1 MEPSLNVLSI
11 LNILGAAQ
19 AVLFAIALLGTKR
32 GNVHANRI
40 LAALLLCISMLLAWG
55 ILSHSRY
62 MLRVPQLAQLHVP
75 FQFLIGPLVF
85 FYVRALLEK
94 RSGLSKRDLWHFIS
108 PLICL
113 IYLTPFYFSS
123 SEYKLDY
130 LLAAYRS
137 YPTEWHVRTLLLMAQ
152 ALAYLIFILVAIP
165 ALRMRKED
173 AKAAKVDP
181 SELFWARDWVG
192 IFTIICMVGMLRYA
206 FDYSVQTNLIV
217 PLFFSVFIYL
227 AVYQK
232 LRRPEP
238 SLSTELTVGHD
249 AAATAS
255 TDISATKKYEKST
268 LTKDRADR
276 YVRRL
281 LETMEKEK
289 LYLDSDLT
297 LQKLAQRLSI
307 PPHHLSQIINE
318 RLNQNFF
325 DFINSYRV
333 EEAKKRLIDPSEKHF
348 SIIAIAGEVGFNS
361 KSAFNAVF
369 KKYVNMTPSEWR
381 KTYSNGH

>member
-1 MEPSLNVLSI
+1 MEPSLNLQAI
-11 LNILGAAQ
+11 LTILGAAQ
-19 AVLFAIALLGTKR
+19 AVLFAGALLGTKR
-32 GNVHANRI
+32 GNLHANRI
-40 LAALLLCISMLLAWG
+40 LAALLLAISVLLAWG
-55 ILSHSRY
+55 VLSHTRY
-62 MLRVPQLAQLHVP
+62 MLRVPQMAQLHVP

-85 FYVRALLEK
+85 FYVRAMLEK
-94 RSGLSKRDLWHFIS
+94 RNGLGRRDLWHFAS
-108 PLICL
+108 SLICL
-113 IYLTPFYFSS
+113 LYLTPFYFQS
-123 SEYKLDY
+123 SEYKLNY

-137 YPTEWHVRTLLLMAQ
+137 YPTEWHVRTILLMAQ
-152 ALAYLIFILVAIP
+152 ALFYLIIIIVTLP
-165 ALRMRKED
+165 MLRAQKKD
-173 AKAAKVDP
+173 ARGAKIDP
-181 SELFWARDWVG
+181 SDLFWARAWMG
-192 IFTIICMVGMLRYA
+192 FFIIIWLAGVFRYA

-217 PLFFSVFIYL
+217 PLFFSAFIYM
-227 AVYQK
+227 AVYQR
-232 LRRPEP
+232 LRRPEVP
-238 SLSTELTVGHD
+238 GSIEGGVEPAI
-249 AAATAS
+249 AAAPAEMTA
-255 TDISATKKYEKST
+255 IKKYEKST

-281 LETMEKEK
+281 VETMEKEK

-307 PPHHLSQIINE
+307 HPHHLSQIINE

-348 SIIAIAGEVGFNS
+348 SIIAIAVEVGFNS

>member
-1 MEPSLNVLSI
+1 MEPTLNLQAI
-11 LNILGAAQ
+11 LTILGAAQ
-19 AVLFAIALLGTKR
+19 AVLFAGALLGTKR
-32 GNVHANRI
+32 GNIHANHI
-40 LAALLLCISMLLAWG
+40 LAALLLCISVLLTWG
-55 ILSHSRY
+55 ILSHTRY

-94 RSGLSKRDLWHFIS
+94 CSGLSRRDLWHFIS
-108 PLICL
+108 SLVCL
-113 IYLTPFYFSS
+113 IYLTPFYFQS
-123 SEYKLDY
+123 SEYKLNY

-137 YPTEWHVRTLLLMAQ
+137 YPTAWHVRTILLMAQ
-152 ALAYLIFILVAIP
+152 ALVYLTIIIVSIP
-165 ALRMRKED
+165 MLRAGKKD
-173 AKAAKVDP
+173 AKAANVDP
-181 SELFWARDWVG
+181 SDLFWARMWVG
-192 IFTIICMVGMLRYA
+192 IFTVIWLAGVFRYA
-206 FDYSVQTNLIV
+206 FDYSVQTNLVV
-217 PLFFSVFIYL
+217 PLFFSVFIYV
-227 AVYQK
+227 AVYQR
-232 LRRPEP
+232 LRRPE
-238 SLSTELTVGHD
+238 SLVKPEGEGE
-249 AAATAS
+249 AAASAPADNTA
-255 TDISATKKYEKST
+255 AKKYEKST

-307 PPHHLSQIINE
+307 HPHHLSQIINE

-325 DFINSYRV
+325 DFINSYRI
-333 EEAKKRLIDPSEKHF
+333 EEAKKRLIDPREKHF

-361 KSAFNAVF
+361 KSAFNSVF

-381 KTYSNGH
+381 KTSNNGH

>member
-1 MEPSLNVLSI
+1 MEPSLNLQAI

-19 AVLFAIALLGTKR
+19 AVLFAGALLGTKR
-32 GNVHANRI
+32 GNIHANRV
-40 LAALLLCISMLLAWG
+40 LAALLLSISVLLTWG
-55 ILSHSRY
+55 ILSHTRY

-85 FYVRALLEK
+85 FYVRALLENH
-94 RSGLSKRDLWHFIS
+94 SGLGKRDLWHFIS
-108 PLICL
+108 SLICVV
-113 IYLTPFYFSS
+113 YLTPFYFQS
-123 SEYKLDY
+123 SEYKLNY

-137 YPTEWHVRTLLLMAQ
+137 YPTEWHVRTILLMAQ
-152 ALAYLIFILVAIP
+152 ALVYLIIIIVSIP
-165 ALRMRKED
+165 ALRVRKKD
-173 AKAAKVDP
+173 AKAANIDP
-181 SELFWARDWVG
+181 PDLFWARAWVG
-192 IFTIICMVGMLRYA
+192 IFTVIWLAGVFRYA

-217 PLFFSVFIYL
+217 PLFFSVFIYV
-227 AVYQK
+227 AVYQR
-232 LRRPEP
+232 LRRPESAVKSEAVDEP
-238 SLSTELTVGHD
+238 VVNTPADVT
-249 AAATAS
+249 
-255 TDISATKKYEKST
+255 ATKKYEKST
-268 LTKDRADR
+268 LTSERSDR

-281 LETMEKEK
+281 VETMEKEK

-307 PPHHLSQIINE
+307 HPHHLSQIINE

-361 KSAFNAVF
+361 KSSFNSVF

>member
-1 MEPSLNVLSI
+1 MEPSLNLQSI
-11 LNILGAAQ
+11 LTILGAAQ
-19 AVLFAIALLGTKR
+19 AVLFAGALLGTKR
-32 GNVHANRI
+32 GNIHANHI
-40 LAALLLCISMLLAWG
+40 LAALLLCISVLLTWG
-55 ILSHSRY
+55 ILSHTRY

-85 FYVRALLEK
+85 FYIRALLEK
-94 RSGLSKRDLWHFIS
+94 CSGLSRRDLWHFIS
-108 PLICL
+108 SLVCL
-113 IYLTPFYFSS
+113 VYLTPFYFQS
-123 SEYKLDY
+123 SEYKLNY

-137 YPTEWHVRTLLLMAQ
+137 YPTAWHVRTILLMAQ
-152 ALAYLIFILVAIP
+152 ALVYLIIIVSIP
-165 ALRMRKED
+165 VLRAGKKE
-173 AKAAKVDP
+173 AKAANVDP
-181 SELFWARDWVG
+181 SDLFWARAWVG
-192 IFTIICMVGMLRYA
+192 IFTVIWLAGVFRYA
-206 FDYSVQTNLIV
+206 FDYSVQTNLVV
-217 PLFFSVFIYL
+217 PLFFSVFIYV
-227 AVYQK
+227 AVYQR
-232 LRRPEP
+232 LRRPE
-238 SLSTELTVGHD
+238 SLIKPEGGGE
-249 AAATAS
+249 AAANAPADNT
-255 TDISATKKYEKST
+255 TTKKYEKST

-307 PPHHLSQIINE
+307 HPHHLSQIINE

-325 DFINSYRV
+325 DFINSYRI

-361 KSAFNAVF
+361 KSAFNSVF

-381 KTYSNGH
+381 KTSSNGH

>member
-1 MEPSLNVLSI
+1 MEPSLNLQSI
-11 LNILGAAQ
+11 LTILGAAQ
-19 AVLFAIALLGTKR
+19 AVLFAGALLGTKR
-32 GNVHANRI
+32 GNIHANHI
-40 LAALLLCISMLLAWG
+40 LAALLLCISVLLTWG
-55 ILSHSRY
+55 ILSHTRY

-94 RSGLSKRDLWHFIS
+94 RSGLSRRDLWHFIS
-108 PLICL
+108 ALVCL
-113 IYLTPFYFSS
+113 AYLTPFYFQS
-123 SEYKLDY
+123 SEYKFNY

-137 YPTEWHVRTLLLMAQ
+137 YPTAWHVRTILLLAQ
-152 ALAYLIFILVAIP
+152 ALVYLIIIIISIP
-165 ALRMRKED
+165 MLRAGKKD

-181 SELFWARDWVG
+181 SDLFWARAWVG
-192 IFTIICMVGMLRYA
+192 IFTVIWLAGVVRYA
-206 FDYSVQTNLIV
+206 FDYSVQTNLVV
-217 PLFFSVFIYL
+217 PLFFSVFIYV
-227 AVYQK
+227 AVYQR
-232 LRRPEP
+232 LRRPE
-238 SLSTELTVGHD
+238 SLVKLEGEGE
-249 AAATAS
+249 AS
-255 TDISATKKYEKST
+255 AGAPADNTATKKYEKST

-297 LQKLAQRLSI
+297 LQKLAGRLSI
-307 PPHHLSQIINE
+307 HPHHLSQVINE
-318 RLNQNFF
+318 RLHQNFF

-361 KSAFNAVF
+361 KSAFNSVF

-381 KTYSNGH
+381 KTSSNGH

>member
-1 MEPSLNVLSI
+1 MESSLNLQAI
-11 LNILGAAQ
+11 LTILGAAQ
-19 AVLFAIALLGTKR
+19 AVLFAGALLGTKR
-32 GNVHANRI
+32 GNLHANRV
-40 LAALLLCISMLLAWG
+40 LAALLLSVSVLLTWG
-55 ILSHSRY
+55 VLSHTRY
-62 MLRVPQLAQLHVP
+62 MLRVPHLAQLHVP

-85 FYVRALLEK
+85 FYVRALMENHN
-94 RSGLSKRDLWHFIS
+94 GLGRRDLWHFVS
-108 PLICL
+108 SLICL
-113 IYLTPFYFSS
+113 VYLTPFYFQS
-123 SEYKLDY
+123 SEYKLNY

-137 YPTEWHVRTLLLMAQ
+137 YPTEWHVRTILLMAQ
-152 ALAYLIFILVAIP
+152 ALAYLVIIIATIP
-165 ALRMRKED
+165 KLRVRKKD
-173 AKAAKVDP
+173 ARAANIDP
-181 SELFWARDWVG
+181 SDLFWARTWVG
-192 IFTIICMVGMLRYA
+192 IFTVIWLAGVFRYA

-217 PLFFSVFIYL
+217 PLFFSAFIYV
-227 AVYQK
+227 AVYQR
-232 LRRPEP
+232 LRRPELP
-238 SLSTELTVGHD
+238 DNIEGGVEP
-249 AAATAS
+249 AASAPADMTA
-255 TDISATKKYEKST
+255 IKKYEKST

-281 LETMEKEK
+281 VETMEKEK
-289 LYLDSDLT
+289 LYLDSELT

-307 PPHHLSQIINE
+307 HPHHLSQIINE

-361 KSAFNAVF
+361 KSAFNSVF